1 MNEPQNDGGPI
12 HPLTAVWNPSGQLI
26 RQYSDGMS
34 LRAWLAGQALA
45 AHNWRLMDTD
55 PVILANECV
64 ARADALIEALKE
76 RAAK

>member
-1 MNEPQNDGGPI
+1 MSEPQNDGGPAFAA
-12 HPLTAVWNPSGQLI
+12 PQNGPDGCT
-26 RQYSDGMS
+26 QYGMS

-64 ARADALIEALKE
+64 ARADALIEALKA

>member
-1 MNEPQNDGGPI
+1 MNEQTQNDGGSAFPM
-12 HPLTAVWNPSGQLI
+12 HERDDAL
-26 RQYSDGMS
+26 RGMS

-64 ARADALIEALKE
+64 ARADALIEALKA

>member
-1 MNEPQNDGGPI
+1 MNEPQNDGGPAF
-12 HPLTAVWNPSGQLI
+12 PAVHAPNYCTIAQ
-26 RQYSDGMS
+26 GMT

-55 PVILANECV
+55 RVILANECV
-64 ARADALIEALKE
+64 ARADALIAALEA